1 MSETEDDH
9 SDGGHDDE
17 DVDDDDDCDD
27 DNIML
32 SMMIFM
38 LVHCQRGKAVF
49 LRHLKIDVQKKN
61 MSCQFYKLGS
71 YTYTFNSLSS

>member
-17 DVDDDDDCDD
+17 DDDDD

-49 LRHLKIDVQKKN
+49 LRHLKMDLQKQN
-61 MSCQFYKLGS
+61 MSC
-71 YTYTFNSLSS
+71 